1 MGPIS
6 GSHQGPQPQRLHR
19 EAGYM
24 AAPVSFR
31 EKVRVFPLQS
41 GRRPYMCHATLFPY
55 TALFRSQRIT
65 SGPAATTAASRGR
78 IHGCTRI
85 RSQEHQSQLH
95 AQRAPAIRVPREER
109 TRGSEWDRSADHIRA
124 RSHNGCIERPDTW
137 LHPYRFAK
145 RSESFPCKAG
155 AVHTCATRHYFP
167 TRRSSDLSGSHQG
180 PQPQRLHREAGY
192 MAAPVSDRKNTRVN
206 SMHRE
211 RPQYVCHA
219 RKERAEVNGTDQRI
233 TSGPAATTAASR
245 GRIHG
250 CTRIVSRKGQSLSL
264 AKRAPSIHVPRDT
277 ISLHGALP
285 ISADHIRARSHNG
298 CIERP
303 DTWLHPYQIARTPE
317 STPCTESARNTCA
330 TRGKNARK

>member
-41 GRRPYMCHATLFPY
+41 GRRPYMCHARKERAEVNGTD
-55 TALFRSQRIT
+55 QRIT

-85 RSQEHQSQLH
+85 VSRKGERHCLVK
-95 AQRAPAIRVPREER
+95 RAPSIHVPREER

-145 RSESFPCKAG
+145 RTETFPCKAG
-155 AVHTCATRHYFP
+155 AVHTWHGPLRVAP
-167 TRRSSDLSGSHQG
+167 ADPPAVRSTDSAAN
-180 PQPQRLHREAGY
+180 R
-192 MAAPVSDRKNTRVN
+192 MA
-206 SMHRE
+206 
-211 RPQYVCHA
+211 
-219 RKERAEVNGTDQRI
+219 
-233 TSGPAATTAASR
+233 
-245 GRIHG
+245 
-250 CTRIVSRKGQSLSL
+250 
-264 AKRAPSIHVPRDT
+264 
-277 ISLHGALP
+277 
-285 ISADHIRARSHNG
+285 
-298 CIERP
+298 
-303 DTWLHPYQIARTPE
+303 
-317 STPCTESARNTCA
+317 
-330 TRGKNARK
+330 

>member
-24 AAPVSFR
+24 AAPVSGR
-31 EKVRVFPLQS
+31 EKVRASPLQS
-41 GRRPYMCHATLFPY
+41 GRRPYMCH
-55 TALFRSQRIT
+55 
-65 SGPAATTAASRGR
+65 
-78 IHGCTRI
+78 
-85 RSQEHQSQLH
+85 E
-95 AQRAPAIRVPREER
+95 
-109 TRGSEWDRSADHIRA
+109 
-124 RSHNGCIERPDTW
+124 
-137 LHPYRFAK
+137 
-145 RSESFPCKAG
+145 
-155 AVHTCATRHYFP
+155 
-167 TRRSSDLSGSHQG
+167 
-180 PQPQRLHREAGY
+180 
-192 MAAPVSDRKNTRVN
+192 
-206 SMHRE
+206 
-211 RPQYVCHA
+211 

-264 AKRAPSIHVPRDT
+264 AKRAPSIHVPRDEL
-277 ISLHGALP
+277 SLHGALP

-303 DTWLHPYQIARTPE
+303 DTWLHPYRVAKRSEPL
-317 STPCTESARNTCA
+317 PYKAGAVHTCA

>member
-41 GRRPYMCHATLFPY
+41 GRRPYMCHASEERAEVDRTD
-55 TALFRSQRIT
+55 QRIT

-85 RSQEHQSQLH
+85 VSRKGQSLSL
-95 AQRAPAIRVPREER
+95 AKRAPSIHVPREERTRGSEWDRSADHIRARSHNGCMERRDTWLHPPREER

-155 AVHTCATRHYFP
+155 AVHTCATR
-167 TRRSSDLSGSHQG
+167 
-180 PQPQRLHREAGY
+180 
-192 MAAPVSDRKNTRVN
+192 
-206 SMHRE
+206 
-211 RPQYVCHA
+211 
-219 RKERAEVNGTDQRI
+219 
-233 TSGPAATTAASR
+233 
-245 GRIHG
+245 
-250 CTRIVSRKGQSLSL
+250 
-264 AKRAPSIHVPRDT
+264 
-277 ISLHGALP
+277 
-285 ISADHIRARSHNG
+285 
-298 CIERP
+298 
-303 DTWLHPYQIARTPE
+303 
-317 STPCTESARNTCA
+317 
-330 TRGKNARK
+330 GKNARK